1 MLNRLPTLLLAL
13 VHMSAGLILLLFSA
27 WFIAA
32 SAVAGNGFNYMLPAV
47 VIRALAL
54 IRIASGYG
62 QMWLGHQQLLNH
74 LGDIRLNLFR
84 RCVNGWLDNS
94 DAGAEALTQHTQAVA
109 NIWIAWIA
117 QNAGAMIMLA
127 IGVCSTIW
135 LLPGLSSYVWS
146 LLLVYLLITL
156 WLIITGLRQTRGLLQ
171 AQQHF
176 VDDSE
181 AQLKAVTLWP
191 LQKTINLADASSLW
205 LARKKRQ
212 FQIDS
217 GVSLLHAA
225 SLGILIL
232 LIAQLPQHYTGE
244 AVLLVLVML
253 LLTARDWLA
262 LAITSHPALTDY
274 LHGIKELE
282 QLKVTTVTKLSYPQP
297 IKTLQ
302 LKDFKATN
310 MPVPEVNLHIPE
322 KGIVLIKGSSGTGKS
337 SLLKAICGLLPYQGS
352 RRLNGKDLAQG
363 HVQNWH
369 YSEQNPVCLSA
380 TLSDNLRI
388 ANQKVSEQE
397 LKEVLSMADLPQLQ
411 TDLQQWLG
419 PVGRRLS
426 GGELKRLNLARA
438 ILTDARLLL
447 LDEPFEGLAVTQQ
460 NKMAQTINHLAAG
473 RPVVV
478 ATHIVPENLD
488 ITTVLELEEE
498 L

>member
-1 MLNRLPTLLLAL
+1 MG
-13 VHMSAGLILLLFSA
+13 SGLILLLFSA

-74 LGDIRLNLFR
+74 LCDIRLNLFR
-84 RCVNGWLDNS
+84 RCINGWLDNS
-94 DAGAEALTQHTQAVA
+94 DTGAEALTQHTQAVA

-117 QNAGAMIMLA
+117 QNAGAIIMLS
-127 IGVCSTIW
+127 IGVGSAIW
-135 LLPGLSSYVWS
+135 LVPGLSSYAWS

-156 WLIITGLRQTRGLLQ
+156 WLVIAGLRQTKGLLQ
-171 AQQHF
+171 AQQRF
-176 VDDSE
+176 VEDSE
-181 AQLKAVTLWP
+181 AQLKAATLWP

-205 LARKKRQ
+205 RARKKRQ
-212 FQIDS
+212 FQSDS
-217 GVSLLHAA
+217 GVSLLHAV
-225 SLGILIL
+225 SLGL
-232 LIAQLPQHYTGE
+232 LVLMIAQLPQHYAGE

-262 LAITSHPALTDY
+262 PAITSHPALTDY
-274 LHGIKELE
+274 LHGAEGLE
-282 QLKVTTVTKLSYPQP
+282 QLKVTTVTKLSCTQP

-310 MPVPEVNLHIPE
+310 MPVPNVNLRIPD

-337 SLLKAICGLLPYQGS
+337 SLLKGICGLLPYEGS

-369 YSEQNPVCLSA
+369 YSDQTPVCLSA
-380 TLSDNLRI
+380 TLRDNLCI

-397 LKEVLSMADLPQLQ
+397 LKEVLLMADLPQLQ
-411 TDLQQWLG
+411 TNLQQWLG

-438 ILTDARLLL
+438 ILTNAELLL

-460 NKMAQTINHLAAG
+460 NKMALTINHLAAG

-478 ATHIVPENLD
+478 ATHIIPKDLD
-488 ITTVLELEEE
+488 VTAVLELEEE